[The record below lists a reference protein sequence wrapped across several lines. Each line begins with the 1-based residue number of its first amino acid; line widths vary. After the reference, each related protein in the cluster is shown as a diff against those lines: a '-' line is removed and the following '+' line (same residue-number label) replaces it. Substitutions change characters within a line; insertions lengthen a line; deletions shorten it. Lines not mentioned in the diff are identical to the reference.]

1 MKNIDTETAM
11 HLLERAIA
19 ILQQNGEKDWQPGLK
34 IVWQFLEANDFNRAR
49 NSYCSMTAGGRGFSE
64 YYIWDEDYS
73 ERVKKNKEL
82 GEIRQKLA
90 IFFSK

>member
-19 ILQQNGEKDWQPGLK
+19 ILQQNGEKNWQPGLK
-34 IVWQFLEANDFNRAR
+34 EAWLFLEDNNFNDAKYTYGFI
-49 NSYCSMTAGGRGFSE
+49 TAGGRGFAE
-64 YYIWDEDYS
+64 YCIWDEDYS
-73 ERVKKNKEL
+73 ERVKKNQEL
-82 GEIRQKLA
+82 EEIRQKLA

>member
-19 ILQQNGEKDWQPGLK
+19 ILQQNGQENWQPGLK
-34 IVWQFLEANDFNRAR
+34 IVWQFLETNDFNRAR
-49 NSYCSMTAGGRGFSE
+49 NSYRSMTAGGRGFAE
-64 YYIWDEDYS
+64 YCIWDEDYS
-73 ERVKKNKEL
+73 ERVKKNQEL
-82 GEIRQKLA
+82 EEIRQKLA

>member
-19 ILQQNGEKDWQPGLK
+19 ILQQNGEKNWQPGLK
-34 IVWQFLEANDFNRAR
+34 ETWLFLEDNNFNDAKYTYGFI
-49 NSYCSMTAGGRGFSE
+49 TAGGRGFSE